1 MKYTSK
7 LGLPI
12 WNKPETDVFDIEQFN
27 EGMQAIDDII
37 IKMVN
42 QINGLVIGD
51 TKVDLDEYVKKEVLK
66 EYDKRIANKANKE
79 EVETINSQMERKT
92 SFVNNITLLRNG
104 TFKDGDFVETLGFY
118 NVNDGGGAKY
128 KIVKTTEKDIDNV
141 TIIKLKNNMYA
152 EMIIVNNEIN
162 PKQFGAKGVLNSN
175 FDDMACFQLMAD
187 FINKYKTVNRIK
199 IPYGHYYFSAL
210 DENGEMPIPR
220 TKPKRI
226 NFFKVDGLTIVG
238 DGCPIF
244 YMTDLDCNWLNE
256 QVDPNSQGNEVFCC
270 FTATRCDNVLIEN
283 IEFRG
288 TFTTPW
294 VKFKFYRETNGMS
307 VTAPRAK
314 AISIRGCQNVT
325 IRKIKGYDICGNLI
339 ALGCSDTEVDKDPN
353 ENIGGFRQCRN
364 SYLSDIYINRTFENG
379 INYFGGC
386 FDSYVDNVWAKNC
399 TNSIEIASD
408 GANLNN
414 ITALECRGAGITL
427 TGKNQNA
434 TNLYL
439 YDCKR
444 TEENGDVDPNYAVG
458 LNIQQG
464 ENITVSN
471 ITAKGCTKQ
480 GISVHMLSKN
490 IVINNAV
497 VRDNCTILN
506 EPQVTI
512 KGNDVNNPIKEVMIC
527 NSIIDGSSIVD
538 PSYKHAPIL
547 IAQVDGLTITNNVV
561 KKSSNSTSS
570 INAYNNNNNLLIC
583 NNRLDKN
590 VSVNE
595 TAIVNIF
602 NNFGITEERRFFQ
615 GYQAPTKGTWRLGDF
630 VRIYNVAKITIDG
643 IEYLHTGWRC
653 TSAGTPGTWKKELV
667 RTADL
672 K

>member
-1 MKYTSK
+1 MPKENNKMQVDIENLFKQNVNDLLSIKELYKRIEELGEKITQIKYIDNTIVKKIKKEYEKLNKIILDENIQIELSSK
-7 LGLPI
+7 L
-12 WNKPETDVFDIEQFN
+12 
-27 EGMQAIDDII
+27 
-37 IKMVN
+37 
-42 QINGLVIGD
+42 D
-51 TKVDLDEYVKKEVLK
+51 TK
-66 EYDKRIANKANKE
+66 
-79 EVETINSQMERKT
+79 T
-92 SFVNNITLLRNG
+92 SYVNNITMLRNG

-141 TIIKLKNNMYA
+141 TIIKLNNNMYA

-162 PKQFGAKGVLNSN
+162 PKQFGAKGILNSN
-175 FDDMACFQLMAD
+175 FDDMSCFQLMAN
-187 FINKYKTVNRIK
+187 FINKYKTVNKIK

-220 TKPKRI
+220 TNPKRI

-244 YMTDLDCNWLNE
+244 YMTDLNCNWLNE

-288 TFTTPW
+288 TFITPW
-294 VKFKFYRETNGMS
+294 VKFKFYREPNGTS

-314 AISIRGCQNVT
+314 AISIRGCNNVT

-353 ENIGGFRQCRN
+353 ESIGGFRECKN

-444 TEENGDVDPNYAVG
+444 LEENGNVDPNYAVG

-464 ENITVSN
+464 ENITVNN
-471 ITAKGCTKQ
+471 ITVKGCTKQ
-480 GISVHMLSKN
+480 GINVHMLSKN

-512 KGNDVNNPIKEVMIC
+512 KGNDVNNTIKEVMLT

-538 PSYKHAPIL
+538 SSYTHAPIL
-547 IAQVDGLTITNNVV
+547 IAQVDGITITNNVI
-561 KKSSNSTSS
+561 KKSSNSSSS

-602 NNFGITEERRFFQ
+602 NNFGITEDRRIFQ
-615 GYQAPTKGTWRLGDF
+615 GYQVPTKGTWRLGDF

-653 TSAGTPGTWKKELV
+653 TSAGTPGTWKKELI